1 MCIVTGKC
9 VHQMERLYNTLL
21 KKLNKRGKKDL
32 DIRDI
37 ECNGENERIGDNL
50 DKTKSCQGKYT
61 SGAP

>member
-1 MCIVTGKC
+1 
-9 VHQMERLYNTLL
+9 MERLYNTLL

-32 DIRDI
+32 PIRDI